1 MLTNVKQIDVSF
13 HPCLAHTE
21 GSERRVRP
29 HCPRRTRSLSIAMS
43 FLRELRLIEVRVPPE
58 YRCPSLRELLL
69 PQSPVLGRR
78 SEIRKCLFRLS
89 WCICLVS
96 AMGFISF
103 RCINTLTYN
112 YATATEIGYLTA
124 PRLHEQIEQEHPLH
138 GSNWAEWQSLG
149 VVPWHWTETTHL
161 CMSLQCS
168 IEAHACRILSLRDL
182 GRWFLSLRIAS
193 RRCRRHA
200 LMAVMHMVHGAIAA
214 DAVASA
220 RSRRVGTMQTLFV
233 PFRTAAN
240 KRR

>member
-1 MLTNVKQIDVSF
+1 MPRTYRGLRAQTS
-13 HPCLAHTE
+13 
-21 GSERRVRP
+21 S
-29 HCPRRTRSLSIAMS
+29 PRRTGSLSIAMS
-43 FLRELRLIEVRVPPE
+43 FLTELRLIEVRVPAE

-69 PQSPVLGRR
+69 PQSPVLGGR
-78 SEIRKCLFRLS
+78 SEIRKCLLRLS

-96 AMGFISF
+96 AMGFLSF
-103 RCINTLTYN
+103 RDINTLTYN

-124 PRLHEQIEQEHPLH
+124 PQLHQQIEREHPLH
-138 GSNWAEWQSLG
+138 GSNWAEWQSLH

-161 CMSLQCS
+161 CMTLQCS
-168 IEAHACRILSLRDL
+168 IQAHGCRILSLRDL
-182 GRWFLSLRIAS
+182 GCWFLSLRMAS

-220 RSRRVGTMQTLFV
+220 RSRWVGTMQTLFV